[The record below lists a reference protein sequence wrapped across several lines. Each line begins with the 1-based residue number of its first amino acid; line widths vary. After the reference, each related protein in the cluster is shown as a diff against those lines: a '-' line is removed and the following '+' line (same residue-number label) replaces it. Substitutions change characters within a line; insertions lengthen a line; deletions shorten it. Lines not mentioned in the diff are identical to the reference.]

1 MFYIYHKIPLPY
13 NYITPMKKL
22 FLLGLFITLFAACK
36 KDHTPTPPA
45 PANKIAGRWDIAY
58 ITTILRDSLGVTIPG
73 GVLVYPATAGM
84 YYQFNDDNTWTE
96 AGNPTGIISSGNY
109 LLKSDK
115 QLIFSNPHITTQTYD
130 CHISDLSVN
139 RFVFSLKEATKLT
152 PTTSG
157 TAEYIIELK
166 R

>member
-1 MFYIYHKIPLPY
+1 
-13 NYITPMKKL
+13 MKKL
-22 FLLGLFITLFAACK
+22 SYLLLLATLFTACK
-36 KDHTPTPPA
+36 KDHTPAPTT

-84 YYQFNDDNTWTE
+84 YYQFNDDNTWKE

-109 LLKSDK
+109 MLKSDK
-115 QLIFSNPHITTQTYD
+115 QLIFSNPLITTQTYD
-130 CHISDLSVN
+130 CHISDLSAK
-139 RFVFSLKEATKLT
+139 RFVFSIKEATKLT

-157 TAEYIIELK
+157 TAEYIIEL
-166 R
+166 RR